1 MSLEEL
7 KNTDATSLPIGKLIT
22 LIYRGHNIFINH
34 HLEKFEINASQ
45 LHLLFEIS
53 HQIEINQEKIANRCN
68 LNKGSVARSIKKLEE
83 KNLIIRK
90 TDDTNRRQNKISL
103 TSKGEETLKES
114 IKILS
119 YWENEVLNNNI
130 IGKKVLKN
138 VLKEIAIKSIELNQK
153 GE

>member
-130 IGKKVLKN
+130 IGKKVLQN